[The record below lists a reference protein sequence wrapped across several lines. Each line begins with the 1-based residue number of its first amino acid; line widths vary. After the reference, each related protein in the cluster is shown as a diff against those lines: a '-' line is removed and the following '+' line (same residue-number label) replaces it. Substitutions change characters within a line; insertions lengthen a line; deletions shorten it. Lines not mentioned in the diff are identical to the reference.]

1 MSARPTFAGGTWS
14 YAAGGKTYKCADDG
28 TTESDSLDT
37 AKAFFAEAKPM
48 KTDGAAEYVSG
59 QYVAAREEATYDAM
73 VYSAPTMRVKRIQF
87 VGDSKPAAGVD
98 LAGGTV
104 ANA

>member
-1 MSARPTFAGGTWS
+1 MRTSG
-14 YAAGGKTYKCADDG
+14 D
-28 TTESDSLDT
+28 TES
-37 AKAFFAEAKPM
+37 
-48 KTDGAAEYVSG
+48 VSV

-98 LAGGTV
+98 LAGGTI